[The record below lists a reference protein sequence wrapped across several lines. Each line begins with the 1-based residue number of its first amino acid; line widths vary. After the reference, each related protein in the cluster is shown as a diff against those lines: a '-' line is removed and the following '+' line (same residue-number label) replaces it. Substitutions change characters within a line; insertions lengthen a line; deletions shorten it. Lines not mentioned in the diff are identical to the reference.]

1 MNLPSLCR
9 SQDLPWATLRRA
21 CPCPA
26 TPAPTT
32 PLTDPRTSTS
42 ARAVQ
47 PASAPAPLGALGN
60 VYPPPNSW
68 VADITLF
75 ISWNKIRPWSGEGG
89 SGGCTTWK
97 GRNTSRG
104 TSSTEKG
111 AEGVGR
117 RREQREWGEAGG
129 RTARAG
135 DRDEDPSEMV
145 EGGPRETRTRRH
157 SQDSREVTWA
167 RSKPQRQ

>member
-1 MNLPSLCR
+1 MSVTRFALGNS
-9 SQDLPWATLRRA
+9 RRA

-32 PLTDPRTSTS
+32 PLTDPQPSTS
-42 ARAVQ
+42 APAVQ
-47 PASAPAPLGALGN
+47 LASARAPLGALGN

-89 SGGCTTWK
+89 SGAGCTTWK
-97 GRNTSRG
+97 GRSPSRG

-117 RREQREWGEAGG
+117 GRQTDSKRWRQRRRPQRDGGGRPKRDRDQTAQSGRQRGDLGKEQTSETVRTWRGRAQERRE
-129 RTARAG
+129 
-135 DRDEDPSEMV
+135 
-145 EGGPRETRTRRH
+145 
-157 SQDSREVTWA
+157 
-167 RSKPQRQ
+167 

>member
-60 VYPPPNSW
+60 VYTPLQIPGWPTSHC
-68 VADITLF
+68 LF
-75 ISWNKIRPWSGEGG
+75 P
-89 SGGCTTWK
+89 
-97 GRNTSRG
+97 G
-104 TSSTEKG
+104 TRFG
-111 AEGVGR
+111 HGVGR
-117 RREQREWGEAGG
+117 AGRGGARLGREGTPAEAHPALRREQREWGEAGG

-145 EGGPRETRTRRH
+145 EGGPRETGTRRH